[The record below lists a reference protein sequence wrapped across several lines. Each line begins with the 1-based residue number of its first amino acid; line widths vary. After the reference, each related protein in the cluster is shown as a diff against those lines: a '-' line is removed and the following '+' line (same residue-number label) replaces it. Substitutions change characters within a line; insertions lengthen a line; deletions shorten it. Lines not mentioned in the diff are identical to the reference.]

1 MLGLISLKSHAAV
14 ILHSHFKESMVQMN
28 KSYQII
34 QVWLAAGPK
43 MFAFYIIY
51 NFNFAF
57 GHINNTDYKKLRKY
71 KTEPTD
77 SKR

>member
-14 ILHSHFKESMVQMN
+14 ILHNQFKESMVQMN

-43 MFAFYIIY
+43 MFAFCII
-51 NFNFAF
+51 
-57 GHINNTDYKKLRKY
+57 
-71 KTEPTD
+71 
-77 SKR
+77 